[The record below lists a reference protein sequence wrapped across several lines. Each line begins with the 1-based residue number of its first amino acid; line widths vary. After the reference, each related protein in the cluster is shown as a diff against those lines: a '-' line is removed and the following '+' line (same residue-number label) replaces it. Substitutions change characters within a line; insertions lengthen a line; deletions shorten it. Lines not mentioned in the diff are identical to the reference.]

1 MAQLPFTSAG
11 VAQKQTELYAL
22 TDANLLVQA
31 KAITNDIQAWLMANF
46 TLSSQQQ
53 DWLTGTPVQVKYIW
67 GAIIGAAVAARRP
80 ITMSDPPVYGKGRR
94 TKQIIIEI
102 TGNLTYYPP
111 VSGSGTMGG
120 TLQVNITWQ
129 LVD

>member
-1 MAQLPFTSAG
+1 MAQLPFTPAG

-31 KAITNDIQAWLMANF
+31 RAITSDIQSWLLANF
-46 TLSSQQQ
+46 ILSSQQQ
-53 DWLTGTPVQVKYIW
+53 AWLSGAPPEVRFAW
-67 GAIIGAAVAARRP
+67 GAIIGAAVMARRP
-80 ITMSDPPVYGKGRR
+80 IAMAEPPVYGKGRR
-94 TKQIIIEI
+94 TKQIIIDI

-111 VSGSGTMGG
+111 VSGTGPLSG